1 MGKSERDKGK
11 LGEREAAK
19 LFSELF
25 GVEMRRSQQFCG
37 RSEESDDIIGCP
49 GVSVEVKR
57 RNKVNLS
64 SAIEQAV
71 IDAADGNTA
80 IVLHRADRKPW
91 LVSLRLEDLPELVTK
106 LFHVLANKNL

>member
-1 MGKSERDKGK
+1 MGKSEREKGK

-19 LFSELF
+19 LFSDLF
-25 GVEMRRSQQFCG
+25 GVDMRRSQQFCG
-37 RSEESDDIIGCP
+37 RSDEADDIIGCP

-64 SAIEQAV
+64 AAVEQAV
-71 IDAADGNTA
+71 AEAAEGNAA

-91 LVSLRLEDLPELVTK
+91 LVSCRLEDLPDLVTK
-106 LFHVLANKNL
+106 LFHVLAHKNL